1 MNNTKEIAN
10 IIKSQ
15 IAPMALICAGAKNYA
30 YGDIELGALSFDI
43 KGTSKFPHRKH
54 KVIIILAWDDTYKI
68 EIKDRKGNLKESAE
82 NVYCDQLTE
91 TLERLW
97 ETEETMKNFIP
108 ANKVKLV
115 VNNITTNKE
124 NE

>member
-54 KVIIILAWDDTYKI
+54 KVIIILAWNDTYKI
-68 EIKDRKGNLKESAE
+68 QIRDGKGNLKESAE
-82 NVYCDQLTE
+82 NVYCDELTE

-108 ANKVKLV
+108 ANQVKLV
-115 VNNITTNKE
+115 VNNITANKE

>member
-1 MNNTKEIAN
+1 MNETKEIAT

-15 IAPMALICAGAKNYA
+15 IAPMALICAGARRFC
-30 YGDIELGALSFDI
+30 YGDIERGALSFDI
-43 KGTSKFPHRKH
+43 KGTSKFPHRIH
-54 KVIIILAWDDTYKI
+54 RVIIILAWDDTYRI
-68 EIKDRKGNLKESAE
+68 EIRDRKNNIKESV
-82 NVYCDQLTE
+82 NNIYCDELTE

-108 ANKVKLV
+108 ANQVKLV